1 MTNHL
6 IREKRVNKNGVAVTK
21 LVRPTGDVPAAT
33 KSIPSPSAR
42 TSHSSYA
49 HHRVAE
55 HLDAFYEAKEDA
67 NYERVCGTM
76 YHIKGRLMK
85 YSDVTIEAYDKGMQD
100 HPELAPAYAALL
112 LGCLKD
118 KLNSDEAAH
127 VLHLC
132 CEETGEPQSDWFERE
147 NCTFSYWDAMRRYRG
162 VASHDG
168 RLGFKLPK
176 NILSADDPKNV
187 KIYEALAFVTQAIQD
202 DLDTGGIR
210 ELKGGPKNGFTLE
223 NEALVDLVIRR
234 PELAS
239 EIVQLWWEIGERD
252 GAVIE
257 MMIDSPAKA
266 LNDGII

>member
-1 MTNHL
+1 MSNHL

-21 LVRPTGDVPAAT
+21 LVRPNGTTAAT
-33 KSIPSPSAR
+33 KPLPSPSAR
-42 TSHSSYA
+42 TPQASYA

-67 NYERVCGTM
+67 DYERVCGTM

-85 YSDVTIEAYDKGMQD
+85 YSDATIEAYDKGMQD
-100 HPELAPAYAALL
+100 HPELAPAYTALL

-132 CEETGEPQSDWFERE
+132 EINGEPQSDWHERE
-147 NCTFSYWDAMRRYRG
+147 NCTFSYWDAMRLYRG

-168 RLGFKLPK
+168 MLGFKLPK
-176 NILSADDPKNV
+176 NILAVDDPKNV
-187 KIYEALAFVTQAIQD
+187 EIYEALAFVTQAIQD
-202 DLDTGGIR
+202 DYSGGIR
-210 ELKGGPKNGFTLE
+210 ELDGGPKSGFTLD
-223 NEALVDLVIRR
+223 NGPLVELVIRR

-239 EIVQLWWEIGERD
+239 EIVQLWWKIGEHD

>member
-1 MTNHL
+1 MSNHL

-21 LVRPTGDVPAAT
+21 LVLPNGGASAT
-33 KSIPSPSAR
+33 TKPMPSPSLR
-42 TSHSSYA
+42 TPRAAYA

-67 NYERVCGTM
+67 DYERVCGTM

-132 CEETGEPQSDWFERE
+132 EINGEPQSEWHGKD
-147 NCTFSYWDAMRRYRG
+147 NCTFSYWDAMRLYRG

-168 RLGFKLPK
+168 KAGFTLPK
-176 NILSADDPKNV
+176 NILTADDPKNV
-187 KIYEALAFVTQAIQD
+187 KIYRALAFVTQAIQD
-202 DLDTGGIR
+202 DLDTGGTR
-210 ELKGGPKNGFTLE
+210 DLDSDPNSGFTLQ

-239 EIVQLWWEIGERD
+239 EIIELWWEIGERD